1 MFRSAK
7 IIVGAGV
14 STVLAEV
21 LSLLDPREC
30 ALVQYIPTY
39 ARPGG
44 DDTGVYLIEFD
55 KAQVFDPDCFPPEV
69 WEMIED
75 ATEMDGLIESHLAAV

>member
-1 MFRSAK
+1 MFRSCK
-7 IIVGAGV
+7 IIVGAGI
-14 STVLAEV
+14 STALAEV

-39 ARPGG
+39 GRPGG

-55 KAQVFDPDCFPPEV
+55 HEQVFDPDSFPSEV

-75 ATEMDGLIESHLAAV
+75 ATEMDGLIESHLE

>member
-1 MFRSAK
+1 MFRSCK
-7 IIVGAGV
+7 IIVGAGI
-14 STVLAEV
+14 STALAEV

-39 ARPGG
+39 GRR

-55 KAQVFDPDCFPPEV
+55 KAQVFDPDCFPSEV

-75 ATEMDGLIESHLAAV
+75 ATEMDGLIESHLEECD